1 MHRLLTMLREIG
13 VTAPKPV
20 QFKDCQ
26 EQLADEYEHYLLH
39 ERGLAQTS
47 VLNYVPFAEQFL
59 THRLPV
65 GNDHLQLDP
74 QGCDKVHSR

>member
-1 MHRLLTMLREIG
+1 MLREIG

-39 ERGLAQTS
+39 ERGLR
-47 VLNYVPFAEQFL
+47 
-59 THRLPV
+59 RLV
-65 GNDHLQLDP
+65 
-74 QGCDKVHSR
+74 C